1 MDKVITYVKD
11 EGSNLNTLAINIIFN
26 GYMCPF
32 STWTIFFKFFFW
44 PCNVKNMS
52 IYHKWH
58 KVLCWHEEDV
68 IEKWTISF
76 AKNHYLD

>member
-1 MDKVITYVKD
+1 MDKVIKYVKD
-11 EGSNLNTLAINIIFN
+11 EGFNLNTLAINIIFN

-44 PCNVKNMS
+44 PCNVKKHVNIPQMT
-52 IYHKWH
+52 HN
-58 KVLCWHEEDV
+58 LCWHEEDV
-68 IEKWTISF
+68 IEKWTICF